1 MYKRTMRLISLLVI
15 AAFCCGNLHAQA
27 IPDAGQFL
35 PGPPVETSVD
45 YIKDYL
51 QYAWGKT
58 MRNTELGT
66 QARSDF
72 NAKAPYY
79 LDAFSKAIG
88 VTLSEKETPYIA
100 ELFEYCM
107 EYGNKSIKQAKS
119 SFSFF
124 RRPYVR
130 FDEESLIP
138 EQEDEYTYESSFPSR
153 EALMGWMYALLLS
166 EICPYHQD
174 NILYCGYQFGQA
186 SVVSGYH
193 WDSDVQAARLLA
205 SALVVRL
212 HDHTGVNAMI
222 TSAKSEYA
230 KISGETY
237 VSPSLTE
244 ETNQYYSIDQLP
256 DAVNYLPAP
265 PDTVSAFFATDL
277 NKFIE
282 GKSIRPTEEG
292 QTAIDDVD
300 NDLSYLLKI
309 FSTPFG
315 KTLSA
320 TTTPELY
327 KLCENMY
334 SLGDDATR
342 SCKDYYKRPRP
353 YKQLNEATA
362 YPPAENIEKN
372 IGAYPSGHASTGW
385 LYALVLA
392 ELNPDAEE
400 GLLAR
405 AYQYGQGRVIT
416 GYHWQSDVE
425 AGRLVGA
432 AVYARLHN
440 SEEFLKQF
448 ERVKKELD
456 GTLGVRSATADKA
469 DDGAVYTLGGV
480 KVPGEPSQKGVY
492 IQENRKVLR

>member
-1 MYKRTMRLISLLVI
+1 MRFIYSLVI

-35 PGPPVETSVD
+35 PGPPAETSVD

-58 MRNTELGT
+58 MRSTELGT
-66 QARSDF
+66 QAKNDF

-79 LDAFSKAIG
+79 LNAFSQAIG
-88 VTLSEKETPYIA
+88 VTLSNTETPYIA

-119 SFSFF
+119 SFSYF

-138 EQEDEYTYESSFPSR
+138 DQQGDYTYESSFPSR

-166 EICPYHQD
+166 EICPDKQD
-174 NILYCGYQFGQA
+174 NILSCGYQFGQA
-186 SVVSGYH
+186 SVVTGYH
-193 WDSDVQAARLLA
+193 WDSDVLAARLLA

-222 TSAKSEYA
+222 NSAKTEYV
-230 KISGETY
+230 KVSGVTY

-244 ETNQYYSIDQLP
+244 ENQYYSNDQLP

-265 PDTVSAFFATDL
+265 PDTVSAFAATDL

-282 GKSIRPTEEG
+282 GKNIRPTDEG
-292 QTAIDDVD
+292 QTAIDDVN
-300 NDLSYLLKI
+300 NDLDYLLQI
-309 FSTPFG
+309 FSSAFG
-315 KTLSA
+315 RTLSA

-334 SLGDDATR
+334 YLGDGATR
-342 SCKDYYKRPRP
+342 SCKNYYMRPRP

-400 GLLAR
+400 DLLAR

-416 GYHWQSDVE
+416 GYHWQSDVD
-425 AGRLVGA
+425 AGRLVGS

-448 ERVKKELD
+448 EVVKKELD
-456 GTLGVRSATADKA
+456 GTLGVRSMTADQA
-469 DDGAVYTLGGV
+469 DDAAVYTLGGV
-480 KVPGEPSQKGVY
+480 RMLGEPSQKGVY
-492 IQENRKVLR
+492 IQDNKKVLR

>member
-1 MYKRTMRLISLLVI
+1 MRFILSMVI

-27 IPDAGQFL
+27 IPDAGRFL
-35 PGPPVETSVD
+35 PGPPAETSVD

-58 MRNTELGT
+58 MRGTDLGT
-66 QARSDF
+66 QAQSDF

-88 VTLSEKETPYIA
+88 VTLSSTDTPYIA

-130 FDEESLIP
+130 FDEQSLIP
-138 EQEDEYTYESSFPSR
+138 DQEGDYTYESSFPSR

-166 EICPYHQD
+166 EICPEKQD

-186 SVVSGYH
+186 SVVTGYH

-222 TSAKSEYA
+222 NSAKAEYA
-230 KISGETY
+230 KVSGVTY
-237 VSPSLTE
+237 VSPALTE
-244 ETNQYYSIDQLP
+244 DTNQYYSNDQLP

-265 PDTVSAFFATDL
+265 PDTVSAFAATDL

-282 GKSIRPTEEG
+282 GKSIRPTDEG
-292 QTAIDDVD
+292 QIAINDVN
-300 NDLSYLLKI
+300 NDQDYLLQI
-309 FSTPFG
+309 FSSAFG

-327 KLCENMY
+327 KLFEGMY
-334 SLGDDATR
+334 SLGDGATR
-342 SCKDYYKRPRP
+342 SCKNYYKRPRP

-372 IGAYPSGHASTGW
+372 IGAYPSAHASTGW

-400 GLLAR
+400 DLLAR

-425 AGRLVGA
+425 AGRLVGS

-448 ERVKKELD
+448 NRVKQELD
-456 GTLGVRSATADKA
+456 GTLGVRSIAADQADNATI
-469 DDGAVYTLGGV
+469 YTLGGV
-480 KVPGEPSQKGVY
+480 KVAEPTQKGVY
-492 IQENRKVLR
+492 IQDNKKVIR